1 MSTESTHTVVDN
13 ESMTEEQSGPVFT
26 LFPKLPP
33 ELRNKI
39 WKNACFVTRFIDLW
53 YFPVGEKEFR
63 DACIK
68 ESSKR
73 LWVYKSHSQ
82 TPPIMYVLEAVSRPF
97 SLVFFGSLIF
107 ARLRIVCSSS
117 ETICIE

>member
-13 ESMTEEQSGPVFT
+13 ESITEEQSGPVFT

-73 LWVYKSHSQ
+73 LLVYKSHSQ
-82 TPPIMYVLEAVSRPF
+82 TPPVSRPPPP
-97 SLVFFGSLIF
+97 LVFGSLIF
-107 ARLRIVCSSS
+107 ARLRIFCSSS